1 MKKITSFI
9 VVFLTTII
17 PVISF
22 ARAPQDF
29 RGVIVLFINLLLKML
44 PIVFGL
50 AILVFWW
57 GLAKFILKAGD
68 ESAREEGKQIMKWGI
83 VALFVIVSMWGI
95 IGFLRSEFSITGDGN
110 FPIPR
115 L

>member
-1 MKKITSFI
+1 M
-9 VVFLTTII
+9 
-17 PVISF
+17 
-22 ARAPQDF
+22 
-29 RGVIVLFINLLLKML
+29 IVLFINLLLKML

-83 VALFVIVSMWGI
+83 VALVVMVSLWAIVTLVSGEFGI
-95 IGFLRSEFSITGDGN
+95 TLRGLPLLPVSQ
-110 FPIPR
+110 
-115 L
+115 

>member
-1 MKKITSFI
+1 MKTKLIFI
-9 VVFLTTII
+9 VLLLLLPVVAFAQQDLGEMIDRVGDLVFSLI
-17 PVISF
+17 PVAF
-22 ARAPQDF
+22 ALA
-29 RGVIVLFINLLLKML
+29 VLFFL
-44 PIVFGL
+44 
-50 AILVFWW
+50 W